1 MTNANSKFMSGCR
14 EIADYIGETPRR
26 TFTLLVEKKIPAWK
40 EGKLWRANKES
51 LDRHYDKLES
61 TFRPI
66 GDAAERAV
74 SGIAEQCSVD
84 VRDHNIRMRR
94 DLNRRREGGD
104 R

>member
-61 TFRPI
+61 MFRPI
-66 GDAAERAV
+66 GDAAAARKLEGSAD
-74 SGIAEQCSVD
+74 I
-84 VRDHNIRMRR
+84 RDHSIKMQRE
-94 DLNRRREGGD
+94 LNRRKGE
-104 R
+104 

>member
-1 MTNANSKFMSGCR
+1 MGLVMTNANSKFMSGCK

-61 TFRPI
+61 TFRPM
-66 GDAAERAV
+66 GDAAAD
-74 SGIAEQCSVD
+74 IARKLEGSAD
-84 VRDHNIRMRR
+84 IRDHSIKMQRE
-94 DLNRRREGGD
+94 LNRRKGE
-104 R
+104 

>member
-66 GDAAERAV
+66 GDAAGRKLEGSAD
-74 SGIAEQCSVD
+74 I
-84 VRDHNIRMRR
+84 RDHNIKMRR
-94 DLNRRREGGD
+94 ELNRRREGGD

>member
-66 GDAAERAV
+66 GDAAAARKLE
-74 SGIAEQCSVD
+74 CSAD
-84 VRDHNIRMRR
+84 IRDHSIKMQRE
-94 DLNRRREGGD
+94 LNRRKGE
-104 R
+104 

>member
-1 MTNANSKFMSGCR
+1 MTNSNSKFLSGCKK
-14 EIADYIGETPRR
+14 IADYIGETERR
-26 TFTLLVEKKIPAWK
+26 TFDLLSDGKIPAFK

-66 GDAAERAV
+66 GDAAADIVRKLEGSAD
-74 SGIAEQCSVD
+74 I
-84 VRDHNIRMRR
+84 RDHSIKMRR
-94 DLNRRREGGD
+94 ELNRRREGGE

>member
-1 MTNANSKFMSGCR
+1 MTNGNSKFMSGCR
-14 EIADYIGETPRR
+14 QIADYIGETPRR

-66 GDAAERAV
+66 AAADIVRKLEGSAD
-74 SGIAEQCSVD
+74 I
-84 VRDHNIRMRR
+84 RDHGIKMQRE
-94 DLNRRREGGD
+94 LNRRREGGD